1 MRLVLDT
8 DVLVAAIRSNTG
20 ASQRLLRS
28 ALRRRFTLLL
38 SVPMVIEYEAVM
50 TRTEQLAASGLSAAD
65 VGRLLDALVTVAEPV
80 QIAFL
85 WRPQL
90 TDPNDEM
97 VLETAVNGQ
106 ADRIVTFNRRHFAE
120 AGQSFGFVV
129 VDPGEAVATLED
141 RP

>member
-1 MRLVLDT
+1 MRVVLDI

-28 ALRRRFTLLL
+28 ALRHRFTLLL

-50 TRTEQLAASGLSAAD
+50 TRTEQLAASGLSVAD
-65 VGRLLDALVTVAEPV
+65 IGRLLDALVTVAESV
-80 QIAFL
+80 RIAFL

-106 ADRIVTFNRRHFAE
+106 ADRLATFNRRHFAE
-120 AGQSFGFVV
+120 AGKGFGFLVI
-129 VDPGEAVATLED
+129 DPGEAVATLED